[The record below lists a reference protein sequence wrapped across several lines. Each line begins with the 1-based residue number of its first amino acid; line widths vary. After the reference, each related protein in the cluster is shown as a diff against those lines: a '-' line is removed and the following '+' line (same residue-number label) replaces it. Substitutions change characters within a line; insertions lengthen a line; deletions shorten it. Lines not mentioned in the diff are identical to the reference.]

1 MNTATIRRNSGRG
14 TRGGGI
20 SGGAVKRP
28 SKRKGLMAR
37 LAETLPFD
45 ENQLHKLTTW
55 VLGLVLVAMLWLAA
69 AFMGIPAMIW
79 SEASDIA
86 KHAGLQVA
94 KVEVHGTEHMDELP
108 VYNQAIKQVDHSM
121 IDLDLVGLRAEIMKL
136 GWVEDARVSRR
147 LPDTLVVDIVERR
160 PVAIWQHEGKLSLID
175 AKGVM
180 LNGVE
185 PRSMSHLPLVV
196 GPDANHQTAALG
208 KLMEAAPALKPML
221 AGATWVGNRRWD
233 LQFQSGETLALPEGD
248 AEAAAALV
256 NFARMDGVDRLLGRG
271 IVRFDMRD
279 PERFVLRLPPGR
291 SGGDGA
297 AVPAA
302 AQGTGALQPEQ
313 PAADPAADKTAQLAK
328 RGTQG

>member
-14 TRGGGI
+14 TRGGI
-20 SGGAVKRP
+20 SGGAAKRP
-28 SKRKGLMAR
+28 SKRKGLTAR
-37 LAETLPFD
+37 LAEKLPFD
-45 ENQLHKLTTW
+45 ENQLHKMTTW
-55 VLGLVLVAMLWLAA
+55 FLGLVLIAMLWLAA
-69 AFMGIPAMIW
+69 VFFGVPAMIW
-79 SEASDIA
+79 SEASDLA

-160 PVAIWQHEGKLSLID
+160 PVAIWQHEGKLNLID

-185 PRSMSHLPLVV
+185 PRSMPHLPLVV

-208 KLMEAAPALKPML
+208 KLLDAAPALKLML

-291 SGGDGA
+291 SGGDGG
-297 AVPAA
+297 AVPTAA
-302 AQGTGALQPEQ
+302 EGTGALQPEQ
-313 PAADPAADKTAQLAK
+313 PALDPAAIEKTAQTAK

>member
-14 TRGGGI
+14 TRGGI
-20 SGGAVKRP
+20 SGGGAKRP
-28 SKRKGLMAR
+28 SKRKGLVAR
-37 LAETLPFD
+37 LAGKLPFD
-45 ENQLHKLTTW
+45 ENQLHRLTTW
-55 VLGLVLVAMLWLAA
+55 VLGLVLIAMLWLAA
-69 AFMGIPAMIW
+69 VFFGVPAMIW
-79 SEASDIA
+79 SEVSDVA

-160 PVAIWQHEGKLSLID
+160 PVAIWQHDGKLNLID
-175 AKGVM
+175 AQGVM

-185 PRSMSHLPLVV
+185 PRSMPHLPLVV

-208 KLMEAAPALKPML
+208 KLLGAAPALKPML

-233 LQFQSGETLALPEGD
+233 LLFDTGETLSLPEGTD
-248 AEAAAALV
+248 EAAKALRL
-256 NFARMDGVDRLLGRG
+256 FAERDGTLRLLGRG
-271 IVRFDMRD
+271 WLKFDMRNPD
-279 PERFVLRLPPGR
+279 RMVMRKP
-291 SGGDGA
+291 DGSSRIGVPTSSQGNAPASTDSA
-297 AVPAA
+297 ASRDQV
-302 AQGTGALQPEQ
+302 
-313 PAADPAADKTAQLAK
+313 
-328 RGTQG
+328 

>member
-1 MNTATIRRNSGRG
+1 MNTATIRRNNGRG
-14 TRGGGI
+14 GRGGI
-20 SGGAVKRP
+20 SGSAPKRP
-28 SKRKGLMAR
+28 SRRKGVMSR
-37 LAETLPFD
+37 LAASLPFD

-55 VLGLVLVAMLWLAA
+55 ALGLLLIGILWIAALFFGVPAMLW
-69 AFMGIPAMIW
+69 
-79 SEASDIA
+79 SETSDLA

-160 PVAIWQHEGKLSLID
+160 PVAIWQHEGQLSLID
-175 AKGVM
+175 AKGVV
-180 LNGVE
+180 LNGVD
-185 PRSMSHLPLVV
+185 PRTMSHLPLVV

-208 KLMEAAPALKPML
+208 KLMDAAPALKPML

-248 AEAAAALV
+248 SEAAAALV

-279 PERFVLRLPPGR
+279 PARFVLRLPPGR
-291 SGGDGA
+291 SGGDAG

-302 AQGTGALQPEQ
+302 AEGTGALQPAQ
-313 PAADPAADKTAQLAK
+313 PEDPAADKTAQATK